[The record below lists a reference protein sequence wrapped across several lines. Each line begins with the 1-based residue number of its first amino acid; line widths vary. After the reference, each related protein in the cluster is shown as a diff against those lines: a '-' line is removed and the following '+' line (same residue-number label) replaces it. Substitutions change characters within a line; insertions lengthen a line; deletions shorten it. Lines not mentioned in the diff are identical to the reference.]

1 MLHKKL
7 PKVTVNINENSY
19 PVYISPGLICHTGKI
34 INEHG
39 SRGNYAVVTDEVIN
53 ELHGEKLKKALK
65 KLENHPELITIPS
78 GEETKSWNQAGSL
91 IGELLGKELDRQST
105 IIAFGGGV
113 IGDLSGFVAAIYMR
127 GINLIQIPT
136 TLLAQVDSSIGGK
149 TAVNHPLGKNLIGAF
164 KQPLMVISDTS
175 ILKTLPLKQIRSGI
189 AEVVKHGVIADRALL
204 SYVEN
209 NVSEIIKANPDTLSH
224 IVRRSVEIK
233 TEFIRRD
240 ERELT
245 DIRALLNYGHTV
257 GHALETLT
265 NSKLSHG
272 EAVAIGMLIASRIS
286 EKLGFIKPSTIS
298 RQEQLLKNLGFETK
312 PPSIDPL
319 EVTRVMRYDKKVK
332 DGRIRFVLPTGIGT
346 PPILKS
352 IPEKMI
358 TEVIEGEYT

>member
-1 MLHKKL
+1 MLHNKL
-7 PKVTVNINENSY
+7 PKVNVNISENSY
-19 PVYISPGLICHTGKI
+19 PVYISPGLICHSGKL
-34 INEHG
+34 INEQG
-39 SRGNYAVVTDEVIN
+39 IQGKCAVVTDEVIN
-53 ELHGEKLKKALK
+53 ELHGEKLRKAFSES
-65 KLENHPELITIPS
+65 ENLPELIIIPS
-78 GEETKSWNQAGSL
+78 GEETKSWNHAGEL
-91 IGELLGKELDRQST
+91 IGELLRKELDRQST

-113 IGDLSGFVAAIYMR
+113 IGDLAGFVAAIYMR

-164 KQPLMVISDTS
+164 KQPLIVISDTS
-175 ILKTLPLKQIRSGI
+175 ILSTLPLKQIRSGI
-189 AEVVKHGVIADRALL
+189 AEVVKHGVIADEVLL

-209 NVSEIIKANPDTLSH
+209 NISKIIKADPDTLSH

-245 DIRALLNYGHTV
+245 GIRALLNYGHTV

-265 NSKLSHG
+265 NSQLNHG
-272 EAVAIGMLIASRIS
+272 EAVAVGMLMASRIS
-286 EKLGFIKPSTIS
+286 EKLGLINPSTIS
-298 RQEQLLKNLGFETK
+298 RQEKLLKNLGFETK

-319 EVTRVMRYDKKVK
+319 EVIKVMRYDKKVK
-332 DGRIRFVLPTGIGT
+332 DGRIRFVLPTGIGK

-358 TEVIEGEYT
+358 IEVIERE